1 MDHPERLYQVVV
13 DGLPNAFPEPRTTA
27 PVPVEPGRQSEL
39 VDRINDYVE
48 RSLAQ
53 AFEGPAELTSLE
65 TVKAVLEAP
74 PSKDLHLAGE
84 RSRTA
89 KAQSLIFLFFILA
102 FGLVGLAWVIKIL
115 FF

>member
-1 MDHPERLYQVVV
+1 VVV
-13 DGLPNAFPEPRTTA
+13 DGLPNAFPEPRTKA
-27 PVPVEPGRQSEL
+27 PVPVKPGRESEL
-39 VDRINDYVE
+39 LERINDYVE

-53 AFEGPAELTSLE
+53 AFEGPAELTSLD
-65 TVKAVLEAP
+65 TVKAVLEQ
-74 PSKDLHLAGE
+74 PSSKERHMAGE

-89 KAQSLIFLFFILA
+89 KAQSLIYLFFILA

>member
-1 MDHPERLYQVVV
+1 MDHPERLYQVVA
-13 DGLPNAFPEPRTTA
+13 DGLPSAFPEPRTKA

-53 AFEGPAELTSLE
+53 AFEGPAELTPLE

-74 PSKDLHLAGE
+74 SSKHVAGE
-84 RSRTA
+84 HSRTA
-89 KAQSLIFLFFILA
+89 KAQSLLYLFFILA